1 MINDRTKEYY
11 DLKKR
16 NDVRES
22 AKRLRRLYLRYKDAE
37 IVYSLSHKR
46 LLELAGE
53 AGAIYRM
60 EGTVLINR
68 DILTHIWKGSTSQV
82 PFLLRRRNNERQPL
96 DGFGLAGRR
105 RLDMMQRD
113 FITYYQGAD
122 YYGLGLKV
130 FTRLA
135 HEPAQST
142 SWAEMFLFGG
152 TILKSIFARR
162 TADSFLKK
170 KLLLHLPGSIW

>member
-37 IVYSLSHKR
+37 IVCSLSHKR

-60 EGTVLINR
+60 DGTVLINR
-68 DILTHIWKGSTSQV
+68 DVFDAYL
-82 PFLLRRRNNERQPL
+82 ER
-96 DGFGLAGRR
+96 F
-105 RLDMMQRD
+105 
-113 FITYYQGAD
+113 
-122 YYGLGLKV
+122 
-130 FTRLA
+130 
-135 HEPAQST
+135 HEPST
-142 SWAEMFLFGG
+142 LLSQEAEQ
-152 TILKSIFARR
+152 
-162 TADSFLKK
+162 
-170 KLLLHLPGSIW
+170 